1 MIAVSASAVMAA
13 DKVLNEDTV
22 RPGLLGL
29 GMFLALAVATF
40 FLWRSM
46 NKQLKKVDENYAEK
60 PEPAQPAAAP
70 AAADEPLEVESEASD
85 PEPLE
90 PPAADPS

>member
-1 MIAVSASAVMAA
+1 VSTVTASAVMAA

-22 RPGLLGL
+22 RPGILGL

-46 NKQLKKVDENYAEK
+46 NKQLKKVDAHFA
-60 PEPAQPAAAP
+60 EPAAKAKTEPDAAEPAEVP
-70 AAADEPLEVESEASD
+70 ATDQSTATDATDPTGPTD
-85 PEPLE
+85 PE
-90 PPAADPS
+90 